1 MKIKHLIL
9 TLLLITATITLC
21 TAASAGSDYWQCLY
35 CQDTEK
41 GWIDTPLTSSSH
53 VPECANCHETYAA
66 VPCEGGTATCSK
78 QAKCTSCGQ
87 RYGELNPDNHS
98 YKKVTVPATCTEGS
112 YTKYICTGCGDS
124 YGNMPKT
131 AALTHWFGP
140 WSANGDG
147 THSAACLREDCGYT
161 SVRDCTIFTAN
172 VGETA
177 LTACPICGNEGF
189 SPIEGAEISA
199 IGNTYLPIGEAL
211 IFGKAA
217 PCEGVLYAF
226 TATHEYS
233 GRIEPYTVPVAVSL
247 PCDMADFTLMRADA
261 EGLTECAF
269 TLEDGILSLE
279 TDHAAL
285 FLLLPNTPAE
295 EAAE

>member
-1 MKIKHLIL
+1 MKTKHLIVVFLML
-9 TLLLITATITLC
+9 TTAIALC
-21 TAASAGSDYWQCLY
+21 ATASAGADYWKCIV
-35 CQDTEK
+35 CEDTEM
-41 GWIDTPLTSSSH
+41 GWINIPYGDASH
-53 VPECANCHETYAA
+53 KPICAACGAVYAS
-66 VPCEGGTATCSK
+66 VRCEGGTATCSK

-87 RYGELNPDNHS
+87 RYGRLDPDNHT
-98 YKKVTVPATCTEGS
+98 YKKVTVPATCTENGYS
-112 YTKYICTGCGDS
+112 KYTCTGCGDS
-124 YGNMPKT
+124 YGMTKT

-147 THSAACLREDCGYT
+147 THSATCLREDCGYT

-247 PCDMADFTLMRADA
+247 PCDMADFTLMHADA